1 MTVEPLTVAPS
12 FGSTILSE
20 GLASSCSPRAACISL
35 TFGGRS
41 TSVSVCAAG
50 DAAGEAAAFAFS
62 PAFLFMSE
70 EQPASAAAQMSAQ
83 ASGMSRESFILSSC
97 HLPIAHCGLRIAD

>member
-12 FGSTILSE
+12 FGSTILRA

-41 TSVSVCAAG
+41 TSVSVCVAG
-50 DAAGEAAAFAFS
+50 DDAGEAAGVAAFS
-62 PAFLFMSE
+62 PVFAFMSE
-70 EQPASAAAQMSAQ
+70 EQPASAAAKTSAQ
-83 ASGMSRESFILSSC
+83 ASGMS
-97 HLPIAHCGLRIAD
+97 